1 MKKYIQL
8 TTMVMLIL
16 GSVYFYFID
25 DDKIEIIDEPVS
37 LQESISVPA
46 SSLPKKESKRKIEN
60 KSEQKI
66 DDNVVSSVEEKQ
78 IDTTKIN

>member
-46 SSLPKKESKRKIEN
+46 SNSPKKETKRKIEN
-60 KSEQKI
+60 TSEQKLMI
-66 DDNVVSSVEEKQ
+66 MLFQV
-78 IDTTKIN
+78 